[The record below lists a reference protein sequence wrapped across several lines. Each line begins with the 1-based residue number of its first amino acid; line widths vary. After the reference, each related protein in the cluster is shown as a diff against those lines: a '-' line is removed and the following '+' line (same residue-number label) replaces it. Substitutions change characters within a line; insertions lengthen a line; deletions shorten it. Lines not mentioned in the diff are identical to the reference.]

1 MIDAQTA
8 LNSVAQRLKNVSE
21 SAALDAQVLL
31 AMIFERPRS
40 WVMAHPEA
48 RLSPEQEVA
57 LAEKLARL
65 EKGEPLPYVL
75 GRWEFYGL
83 EFEVSPAALIPRPE
97 TELMIDAALNWLRSR
112 SRPCLAV
119 DVGAGTGCITVA
131 LAAHVKDLTAIA
143 ADISLAAL
151 RVAQRN
157 ICRHA
162 LQERAFC
169 VQADL
174 IPAAGAPYDLICA
187 NLPYIPTDTLRE
199 LPVSRWEP
207 WQALDGGADGLQAI
221 RRLLEQ
227 APEALRSGG
236 LALLE
241 IEASQGE
248 VVQKLAR
255 AAFPQAD
262 IKLTQDLARRDRLIS
277 IQT

>member
-1 MIDAQTA
+1 MIDLQPVLTS
-8 LNSVAQRLKNVSE
+8 LTQRLKNVSE

-31 AMIFERPRS
+31 AAVIERPRS

-48 RLSPEQEVA
+48 RLTPQQEA
-57 LAEKLARL
+57 ILKEKLARL

-75 GRWEFYGL
+75 GCWEFYGL

-97 TELMIDAALNWLRSR
+97 TELMVDAALNWLRSR
-112 SRPCLAV
+112 SKACLMV

-131 LAAHVKDLTAIA
+131 LAVQAKNLAVIV
-143 ADISLAAL
+143 ADISLDAL
-151 RVAQRN
+151 RLAQRN
-157 ICRHA
+157 IRRHA

-174 IPAAGAPYDLICA
+174 IPAIGAPYDLICA
-187 NLPYIPTDTLRE
+187 NLPYIPTATLQE
-199 LPVSRWEP
+199 LPISRWEP

-227 APEALRSGG
+227 APRALGPGG

-241 IEASQGE
+241 IEANQGE
-248 VVQKLAR
+248 AVQILAR
-255 AAFPQAD
+255 TAFPQAE
-262 IKLTQDLARRDRLIS
+262 IQLTQDLAGRDRLIS